1 MAKNVTVVGAGS
13 WGTALAQVLCDN
25 QNNVKLYDLNQ
36 EIVDDINQNHRNSR
50 FFADVQLPVG
60 LVATTNLTEALKDA
74 QIILLSVQTKVI
86 RDVLKTIN
94 EQLDHAVMI
103 INASKGIE
111 PGTHKRVSE
120 IVAEEIDQTYLEAF
134 VALSGPS
141 HAEEVI

>member
-1 MAKNVTVVGAGS
+1 M
-13 WGTALAQVLCDN
+13 
-25 QNNVKLYDLNQ
+25 
-36 EIVDDINQNHRNSR
+36 
-50 FFADVQLPVG
+50 
-60 LVATTNLTEALKDA
+60 
-74 QIILLSVQTKVI
+74 I
-86 RDVLKTIN
+86 RDFLKTIN

-141 HAEEVI
+141 HAEK

>member
-60 LVATTNLTEALKDA
+60 LVEISYRGNLVVKTLP
-74 QIILLSVQTKVI
+74 
-86 RDVLKTIN
+86 VLAAAN
-94 EQLDHAVMI
+94 
-103 INASKGIE
+103 
-111 PGTHKRVSE
+111 
-120 IVAEEIDQTYLEAF
+120 
-134 VALSGPS
+134 
-141 HAEEVI
+141 